1 MSSHPKVSVIMPI
14 YNAEKYLALSIGSII
29 EQTFDDWELICVNDG
44 SRDASGKF
52 LQRLA
57 KTETRLRL
65 IEQEN
70 LGLVAAL
77 QNGIAQAQGTFLARM
92 DADDIAMPE
101 RFEKQIRYLHE
112 HPDVAVVGGAALE
125 VDEDGDPLR
134 LTRYPNDHNQLVHRL
149 LHRETALIHP
159 SVMIR
164 HEILKMT
171 GGYRSKFQWV
181 EDHDLWLR
189 ISKLGKLANLPDVV
203 LAYRQHASSICWQ
216 RSNSQRELMN
226 QLLQEAYA
234 DRGLE
239 CPASCIIETSN
250 VRSKAGSGK
259 WARMA
264 ARGGYR
270 RTALKHLRKMWQQ
283 PNSLIYKLRIT
294 ADSLVRLPGG
304 MLRSWLSEES
314 PSLPDLHA
322 WQKSVQSDPLVNP
335 TQVRKSA

>member
-1 MSSHPKVSVIMPI
+1 MPI

-44 SRDASGKF
+44 SRDASGKI
-52 LQRLA
+52 LNELA
-57 KTETRLRL
+57 AAEPRLRL
-65 IEQEN
+65 LEQEN

-77 QNGIAQAQGTFLARM
+77 QNGIAQARGTFLARM

-101 RFEKQIRYLHE
+101 RFEKQVRYLNE
-112 HPDVAVVGGAALE
+112 NPEVAVVGGAALE
-125 VDEDGDPLR
+125 IDEDSDPLR
-134 LTRYPNDHNQLVHRL
+134 LTSYPNDHDQLVHRL

-159 SVMIR
+159 SVMMR
-164 HEILKMT
+164 SDILRAT
-171 GGYRSKFQWV
+171 GGYRSKFQWI

-216 RSNSQRELMN
+216 RSNAQRELMN
-226 QLLQEAYA
+226 QLLLEAYA

-239 CPASCIIETSN
+239 CPASYIVETSK

-264 ARGGYR
+264 ARGGYG
-270 RTALKHLRKMWQQ
+270 RTAIKHLRTMWQE
-283 PNSLIYKLRIT
+283 PSPLGYKLRMT

-304 MLRSWLSEES
+304 IFRACVREKS
-314 PSLPDLHA
+314 PTLPKLPIWRNSL
-322 WQKSVQSDPLVNP
+322 KSSHSVNAIP
-335 TQVRKSA
+335 SRKSA